1 MKAVINTYRDLW
13 TVDDTSDHDEE
24 ELRRRMAERDYNVKP
39 KLGPRPLNLVE
50 AEKLRLQL
58 LAWLRQR

>member
-1 MKAVINTYRDLW
+1 VKAVINSYRDLR
-13 TVDDTSDHDEE
+13 TLDDTSDHNEA

-39 KLGPRPLNLVE
+39 KLSPRPLNLVE

-58 LAWLRQR
+58 LACLRQR